1 MTTIFHRIYNNGKDK
16 LASLTYENLRR
27 RALDREF
34 DFGFPAKGESRKN
47 RRRML
52 ALDDHEGISGPSS
65 LGSLGARNL
74 T

>member
-1 MTTIFHRIYNNGKDK
+1 MGRTVIRIDINFY
-16 LASLTYENLRR
+16 RR

-52 ALDDHEGISGPSS
+52 ALDGDHEGISGPSS

>member
-1 MTTIFHRIYNNGKDK
+1 MFRRICNNGKDEF
-16 LASLTYENLRR
+16 ANFTYENLRR

-52 ALDDHEGISGPSS
+52 ALDGDHEGISGPSS